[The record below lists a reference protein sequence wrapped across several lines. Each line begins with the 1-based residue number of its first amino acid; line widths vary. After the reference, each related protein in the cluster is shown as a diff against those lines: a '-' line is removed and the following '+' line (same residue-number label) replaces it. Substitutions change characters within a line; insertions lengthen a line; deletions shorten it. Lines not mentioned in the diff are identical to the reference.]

1 MCVCVCGGGVLQ
13 ILAQHCRVADILNK
27 LSHFLKFYLSFSA
40 KAEKQPFEKLY
51 RLGSVLGS
59 GGFGTVYSAVRLAD
73 GLPVRAGSRFVLVS
87 PHGRGWLRQANTGSS
102 CVSGLRLQ

>member
-1 MCVCVCGGGVLQ
+1 MGVTDFGATLQ
-13 ILAQHCRVADILNK
+13 GRRHSQQIVP
-27 LSHFLKFYLSFSA
+27 FFKFFVLSFSA

-87 PHGRGWLRQANTGSS
+87 PHGRGWLRQAYTGSR
-102 CVSGLRLQ
+102 CVSVLPSE